1 MPATSGCR
9 QSPTVLALGHG
20 LSSRLASLRML
31 QIRSGSIENRATC
44 VNVPTRHRRSIRA
57 KAYDY
62 SQPGTYYI
70 TICVQSRACVLGEV
84 SGNAVV
90 LSEVGAMV
98 ESWWCMIGGRFP
110 GVEIDSY
117 VMMPNHFHGV
127 LRFSWGPKTLSDGRG
142 RPPCLPSSTIAVA
155 RVDTPSPVTLGDVIQ
170 WFKSATTRDYSVG
183 VERSGWTPYPGRF
196 WQRNYYERIV
206 RTESELDAIREYIA
220 GNPAKWAED
229 EEYQLSRS
237 DFES

>member
-9 QSPTVLALGHG
+9 QSPTVLAHGHG

-31 QIRSGSIENRATC
+31 RIRSGNIENRATC
-44 VNVPTRHRRSIRA
+44 ANVPTRHRRSIRA

-98 ESWWCMIGGRFP
+98 ESWWCTIGGRFP
-110 GVEIDSY
+110 EVEIDSY
-117 VMMPNHFHGV
+117 VVMPNHVHGI
-127 LRFSWGPKTLSDGRG
+127 LHFSLESKTLADGRG
-142 RPPCLPSSTIAVA
+142 SPPLLPSPSNAKA
-155 RVDTPSPVTLGDVIQ
+155 RADVPRPVTLGDVIQ
-170 WFKSATTRDYSVG
+170 WFKSATTRDYGIG
-183 VERSGWTPYPGRF
+183 VERLGWPPYPGRF

-206 RTESELDAIREYIA
+206 RSESELAAIREYIA

-229 EEYQLSRS
+229 EEYQCSRPGFGS
-237 DFES
+237 